1 MNYTEAW
8 SNGHGHVKFF
18 TRSDGSRLRYYTAGA
33 GPALVLIHTVRTQLD
48 YFQRVIP
55 QLWDS
60 YTVYALDLPG
70 MGWSDVVPGAQYEEP
85 ELRSAVVEFVTG
97 LDLHAITLVGESL
110 GGALALGASIDLKDR
125 VSKVIA
131 FNAYDYPGGLERGN
145 LFARF
150 IISSIRTPGLGRVF
164 GRMETGLT
172 LRGVMRGGFVD
183 KSKLSKEFLV
193 ELRKSG
199 RRKGYPRVARAI
211 YRSLKGLQKA
221 RERYPKVSA
230 PVTLVYTE
238 RDWSRPKERD
248 HVAGLL
254 ADVQR
259 ITLPNTGHF
268 SALEYPNAMTRIL
281 LQAQEL
287 PN

>member
-1 MNYTEAW
+1 MSYTESW
-8 SNGHGHVKFF
+8 SNGHGQVKFF
-18 TRSDGSRLRYYTAGA
+18 ARSDGSRLRYYTAGV

-48 YFQRVIP
+48 YFRRVIP

-70 MGWSDVVPGAQYEEP
+70 MGWSDIVPGAQYEEP
-85 ELRSAVVEFVTG
+85 ELRAAVVEFVIG
-97 LDLHAITLVGESL
+97 LDLRAVTLAGESL
-110 GGALALGASIDLKDR
+110 GGALALGTSIELKDR
-125 VSKVIA
+125 VDKVIA
-131 FNAYDYPGGLERGN
+131 FNSYDYPSGLERGN

-150 IISSIRTPGLGRVF
+150 TVGAIRMPVLGPLF

-172 LRGVMRGGFVD
+172 LRGVMRGGVVD
-183 KSKLSKEFLV
+183 KSRLDNEFLA

-199 RRKGYPRVARAI
+199 RRKGYRRVARAI
-211 YRSLKGLQKA
+211 YRSLKGFQQA
-221 RERYPKVSA
+221 RERYPQVSA
-230 PVTLVYTE
+230 PVTLVYSE

-268 SALEYPNAMTRIL
+268 SALENPSAMTRIL
-281 LQAQEL
+281 LQTLE
-287 PN
+287 

>member
-1 MNYTEAW
+1 
-8 SNGHGHVKFF
+8 
-18 TRSDGSRLRYYTAGA
+18 
-33 GPALVLIHTVRTQLD
+33 VRTQLD

-55 QLWDS
+55 QLWDA

-70 MGWSDVVPGAQYEEP
+70 MGWSDIVPEAKYEEP
-85 ELRSAVVEFVTG
+85 ELRAAVVEFVTG
-97 LDLHAITLVGESL
+97 LDLHAVTLAGESL

-125 VSKVIA
+125 VSKVVA
-131 FNAYDYPGGLERGN
+131 FNSYDYPAGLERGN

-150 IISSIRTPGLGRVF
+150 IVSAIRTPGLGPVF
-164 GRMETGLT
+164 GRMENRLT
-172 LRGVMRGGFVD
+172 LRGVMRGGVVD
-183 KSKLSKEFLV
+183 KTRLDTEFLA

-199 RRKGYPRVARAI
+199 RRKGYPRAARAI
-211 YRSLKGLQKA
+211 YRSLKGFQQA
-221 RERYPKVSA
+221 RERYPHVSA
-230 PVTLVYTE
+230 PVTLVYSE

-259 ITLPNTGHF
+259 VTLPNTGHF

-281 LQAQEL
+281 LQTR
-287 PN
+287 

>member
-1 MNYTEAW
+1 MGYTESW
-8 SNGHGHVKFF
+8 SEAHGQVKFF
-18 TRSDGSRLRYYTAGA
+18 TRSDGSRLRYYTAGT

-70 MGWSDVVPGAQYEEP
+70 MGWSDIVPGAQYEEP
-85 ELRSAVVEFVTG
+85 QLRAAVVEFITG
-97 LDLHAITLVGESL
+97 LDLHEVTLAGESM

-125 VSKVIA
+125 VDKVVA
-131 FNAYDYPGGLERGN
+131 FNSYDYPSGLERGN

-150 IISSIRTPGLGRVF
+150 IVSAIRMPALGPLF

-172 LRGVMRGGFVD
+172 LRWVMRGGVVD
-183 KSKLSKEFLV
+183 NSKLTKDFLA

-199 RRKGYPRVARAI
+199 RRKGYPRVSRAI
-211 YRSLKGLQKA
+211 YRSLRSFQEA
-221 RERYPKVSA
+221 RARYPQVSA
-230 PVTLVYTE
+230 PVTLVYSE

-248 HVAGLL
+248 HVSGLL

-259 ITLPNTGHF
+259 VTVPNTGHF
-268 SALEYPNAMTRIL
+268 SAMENPNAMTRIL
-281 LQAQEL
+281 LQSLE
-287 PN
+287 